1 MPMEFVGWQPMP
13 SNEPAPAVTL
23 RPTVIVDGALCASS
37 TAPAATLMLPVTLI
51 TALFTMLQAPSMVM
65 LE

>member
-1 MPMEFVGWQPMP
+1 MPMESFGWQPMP

-51 TALFTMLQAPSMVM
+51 TALGTMLHAPATVM